1 MVTLAKSTMNNPR
14 LAGRYAKSLID
25 LAAELNQV
33 DVIYADMKFVES
45 ICKSNPD
52 FVAVLRSPI
61 IKPGT
66 KEKIIESITTG
77 SVNITTSSF
86 ISLLVRKGR
95 ETNLPEIAIAY
106 IEQFNELRD
115 IHQLKI
121 TTALPISEALKN
133 EIVNTVKMSTSLK
146 HIEVETAVKEE
157 LIGGFVLEMEGKLID
172 ASILR
177 DLKDIKKQFMDNQY
191 IHNLR

>member
-1 MVTLAKSTMNNPR
+1 MNNPR

-25 LAAELNQV
+25 LAIELNLV
-33 DVIYADMKFVES
+33 DVICADMKLVQS
-45 ICKSNPD
+45 ICKTNPD

-61 IKPGT
+61 IKPDK

-77 SVNITTSSF
+77 RVNTTTSSF
-86 ISLLVRKGR
+86 IGLLVRKGR
-95 ETNLPEIAIAY
+95 ETNLPEIANAY
-106 IEQFNELRD
+106 IEQFNAARD

-121 TTALPISEALKN
+121 TTAVPITEALKE
-133 EIVNTVKMSTSLK
+133 EIVSNVKMSTSLK
-146 HIEVETAVKEE
+146 NIEVETAVKEE

>member
-1 MVTLAKSTMNNPR
+1 MNNPR

-33 DVIYADMKFVES
+33 DIIYADMKLVQS

-77 SVNITTSSF
+77 RVNITTSSF

-95 ETNLPEIAIAY
+95 ETNLPEIANAY
-106 IEQFNELRD
+106 IVQFNASRD

-121 TTALPISEALKN
+121 ITAVPISEALKD
-133 EIVNTVKMSTSLK
+133 EIVNNVKKSTSLK
-146 HIEVETAVKEE
+146 NIEVETAVKEE

>member
-1 MVTLAKSTMNNPR
+1 MNNPR

-33 DVIYADMKFVES
+33 DDVCTDMKFVQS

-52 FVAVLRSPI
+52 FVSVLRSPV
-61 IKPGT
+61 IKPAT

-77 SVNITTSSF
+77 RVNNTTSLF
-86 ISLLVRKGR
+86 IRLLVRKGR
-95 ETNLPEIAIAY
+95 ETNLPEIANAY
-106 IEQFNELRD
+106 IEQFNVSRG

-121 TTALPISEALKN
+121 TTATPISDELKN
-133 EIVNTVKMSTSLK
+133 DIIGRVKASTSF
-146 HIEVETAVKEE
+146 HTIEVETAVKEE
-157 LIGGFVLEMEGKLID
+157 LIGGYMLEMEGALID
-172 ASILR
+172 ASILK

-191 IHNLR
+191 IHKLR

>member
-1 MVTLAKSTMNNPR
+1 MNNPR

-25 LAAELNQV
+25 LAKELNQV
-33 DVIYADMKFVES
+33 DVVCTDMKFVQS

-52 FVAVLRSPI
+52 FVSVLRSPI

-77 SVNITTSSF
+77 RVNITTSSF
-86 ISLLVRKGR
+86 IRLLVRKGR
-95 ETNLPEIAIAY
+95 ETNLPEIANAY
-106 IEQFNELRD
+106 IEQFNTLRN

-121 TTALPISEALKN
+121 TTAVPISDELKN
-133 EIVNTVKMSTSLK
+133 DIVGSVKASTSFQN
-146 HIEVETAVKEE
+146 IEVETAIKEE
-157 LIGGFVLEMEGKLID
+157 LIGGYVLEMEGALID
-172 ASILR
+172 ASILK

-191 IHNLR
+191 IHKLR

>member
-1 MVTLAKSTMNNPR
+1 MNNPR

-33 DVIYADMKFVES
+33 EDVCTDMKFVQS

-52 FVAVLRSPI
+52 FVSVLRSPV
-61 IKPGT
+61 IKPAT

-77 SVNITTSSF
+77 RVNNTTSLF
-86 ISLLVRKGR
+86 IRLLVRKGR
-95 ETNLPEIAIAY
+95 ETNLPEIANAY
-106 IEQFNELRD
+106 IEQFNVSRG

-121 TTALPISEALKN
+121 TTAAPISDELKN
-133 EIVNTVKMSTSLK
+133 DIISRVKASTSF
-146 HIEVETAVKEE
+146 HTIEVETAIKEE
-157 LIGGFVLEMEGKLID
+157 LIGGYMLEMEGALID
-172 ASILR
+172 ASILK

-191 IHNLR
+191 IHKLR